1 MLFKY
6 VLCAQYTSYFFALES
21 EPILEMFSSNFQNP
35 SEPLCRSRRL
45 ERTEDGETPVR
56 MVKLK
61 TRGAR

>member
-1 MLFKY
+1 MFF
-6 VLCAQYTSYFFALES
+6 VHSTHPIFFALES